1 MNSILL
7 TNSGINYF
15 TGGGIVSLNLL
26 QSLQEVSDL
35 EFIISDT
42 EFENDKYEN
51 ITAKSLN
58 FMYYKYRMTSPFF
71 MDYMAYNL
79 IPDKSFDLAVTYA
92 CPFGLAVEKLKRKG
106 CFVVS
111 DLAPHN
117 IEISR
122 GEHMKFIG
130 SYPYPHLNDDFL
142 WGLYSKHLRL
152 ADVVVVHSHKSA
164 SYIMQKAN
172 LKEMP
177 RVIPHGC
184 YIPDEIAAYPEVFT
198 PGYFG
203 SIGID
208 KGITY
213 MVNAWLGIATK
224 LKGMHHLLLGGVGT
238 EGFKVQDN
246 YMHYFEKTGKVDNLS
261 EFYNQISVYIQPS
274 ICDGFGITPLEAMAF
289 GKPVIVSEGA
299 GVSELIEGTNAGFVT
314 KLRDVA
320 DIQSKISYFIE
331 NPDEI
336 TRMGREA
343 RELAKQYE
351 WKIIKQKYIDI
362 YKEHF

>member
-1 MNSILL
+1 
-7 TNSGINYF
+7 
-15 TGGGIVSLNLL
+15 
-26 QSLQEVSDL
+26 
-35 EFIISDT
+35 
-42 EFENDKYEN
+42 
-51 ITAKSLN
+51 
-58 FMYYKYRMTSPFF
+58 
-71 MDYMAYNL
+71 
-79 IPDKSFDLAVTYA
+79 
-92 CPFGLAVEKLKRKG
+92 
-106 CFVVS
+106 
-111 DLAPHN
+111 
-117 IEISR
+117 
-122 GEHMKFIG
+122 MKFIG

-261 EFYNQISVYIQPS
+261 EFYNQISVYVQPS

-320 DIQSKISYFIE
+320 DIQSKINYFID